1 VFLWF
6 PDSLM
11 TWRMLTEAE
20 RIAYL
25 EHVRDDQ
32 GGIANQKF
40 KKDQVMEALL
50 DVRTWLIV
58 LATMLTDIPS
68 GGLTNFSNIIIRN
81 FGYTWRQ
88 TLVLATPAGVVEVF
102 SVLLQCGWYSD
113 IKKGKP
119 LFTIERSWDQGERM
133 LPVIWATLPTIVGIE
148 FLADVSHK
156 GTYLIGTFGS
166 TLSVIYAYNASN
178 TSEYTNRNGNR
189 NISAVRCAVVYRR
202 KDDNQKKLKT
212 LAELKAA
219 KGWTDEA
226 AERHAFAGLT
236 DKQ

>member
-1 VFLWF
+1 K
-6 PDSLM
+6 
-11 TWRMLTEAE
+11 AE

-25 EHVRDDQ
+25 ERVRDDQ

-81 FGYTWRQ
+81 FGYTRRQ
-88 TLVLATPAGVVEVF
+88 TLVLATPAGVVE
-102 SVLLQCGWYSD
+102 
-113 IKKGKP
+113 P